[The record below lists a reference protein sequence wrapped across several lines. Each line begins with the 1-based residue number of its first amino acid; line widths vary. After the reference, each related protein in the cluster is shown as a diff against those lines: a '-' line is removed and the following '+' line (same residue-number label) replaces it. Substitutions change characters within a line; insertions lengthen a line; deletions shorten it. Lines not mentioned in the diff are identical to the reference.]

1 MALITDHVKENADK
15 CKQCA
20 FQKMRSADIGLD
32 KTSVL
37 YTEAM
42 TSLEIAIEGI
52 SRATCSVCPY
62 EKDFVKIY
70 GVKPYEYFPL
80 KLGKKEVK
88 ELK

>member
-1 MALITDHVKENADK
+1 MALITDHVRENAEK
-15 CKQCA
+15 CKSCA
-20 FQKMRSADIGLD
+20 FQKLRSADIGLD

-42 TSLEIAIEGI
+42 TSLEIAVEGI
-52 SRATCSVCPY
+52 SRTTCSVCPY
-62 EKDFVKIY
+62 EKDFEKIY
-70 GVKPYEYFPL
+70 GMKPYEYYPL